1 MELFDFGKKILHL
14 LLGSKEGQ
22 HAQGSYLFC
31 LKGCFFLY
39 TDFLKSK
46 MVFHPS
52 VECRTLNPSFIEYLP
67 CTSSETDGEHNRQ
80 MAKMVMISGL
90 VELAV
95 Y

>member
-1 MELFDFGKKILHL
+1 
-14 LLGSKEGQ
+14 
-22 HAQGSYLFC
+22 
-31 LKGCFFLY
+31 
-39 TDFLKSK
+39 

-52 VECRTLNPSFIEYLP
+52 VECRTFNPSFIEYLP

-80 MAKMVMISGL
+80 MAKTVMISVL